1 MCGVE
6 EDESDE
12 EFDPAGKK
20 IKKKPRAKAST
31 VPAAEEA
38 RPDAHTLK
46 EHHDF
51 MFSSSFQDNDFAGGF
66 VSLSS
71 QMGGFGL
78 DDNLGD
84 LGAEIGDELARELG
98 WGMPETNECVG
109 LG

>member
-1 MCGVE
+1 
-6 EDESDE
+6 
-12 EFDPAGKK
+12 
-20 IKKKPRAKAST
+20 
-31 VPAAEEA
+31 
-38 RPDAHTLK
+38 
-46 EHHDF
+46 

-66 VSLSS
+66 VSSSS

-109 LG
+109 LR